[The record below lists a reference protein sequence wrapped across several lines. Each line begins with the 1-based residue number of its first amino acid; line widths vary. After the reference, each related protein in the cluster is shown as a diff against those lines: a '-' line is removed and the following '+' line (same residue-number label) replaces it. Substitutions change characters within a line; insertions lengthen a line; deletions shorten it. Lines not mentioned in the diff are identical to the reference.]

1 MGLDLLRKVPL
12 FQDLTQDELERLLTL
27 VEARQCR
34 KNETIV
40 LEKQIGNAMFIIK
53 SGKVKVIITDKKGRE
68 VLLDVFGEGDFF
80 GELAL
85 LDNKP
90 RSANVIALTED
101 TELLVLRRDDLYD
114 LVQRNP
120 GIIIKFL
127 VELTARLRKADE
139 RIENLALLDAAGRI
153 SRSLMELGAK
163 TAVREEGVVF
173 IENMPTH
180 RELASLC
187 GTTRETVTRILR
199 RLEKGRYIAYRG
211 KGLVISE
218 NRPLSDLPTDPNV
231 DPIQNFR

>member
-27 VEARQCR
+27 VVARQCR

-40 LEKQIGNAMFIIK
+40 LEKQVGNAMFIIK
-53 SGKVKVIITDKKGRE
+53 RGKVKVIITDKQGRE
-68 VLLDVFGEGDFF
+68 VLLDFFGEGDFF

-90 RSANVIALTED
+90 RSANVIAITDD

-127 VELTARLRKADE
+127 VELTTRLRKADE

-153 SRSLMELGAK
+153 LRSLMELGAK
-163 TAVREEGVVF
+163 TCGRGGRCGLYRENAYSQRACEPLWNDARDSN
-173 IENMPTH
+173 EN
-180 RELASLC
+180 LKAL
-187 GTTRETVTRILR
+187 
-199 RLEKGRYIAYRG
+199 G
-211 KGLVISE
+211 KGKIYRSQGERIDYL
-218 NRPLSDLPTDPNV
+218 
-231 DPIQNFR
+231 